1 MTNNAI
7 VREVLDSL
15 KKAKSFEEAA
25 LPVARRLLG
34 ECEDALDASVFAGR
48 GRLVRATVHLRPDDG
63 YRRLVSVE
71 ANDGS
76 LHPVVSGETRLP
88 STTAWRWVAEHRCAV
103 VLDVALGKV
112 EPLIEGSGVIEGRRT
127 PPSMLGTDASQQ
139 RLLGRNATN
148 VLVLPLE
155 APSSRVAGM
164 IAIEADCRAAAGTP
178 FIWEQC
184 IDRLRLIADLAGP
197 FLTTLPSAA
206 SVSESPDDLLPVVGA
221 SMSPLIQLL
230 RVFAQQDETI
240 LINGPT
246 GSGKSRLAKWCHARS
261 PRSAGPFEVVDLST
275 VPEELQLAELFG
287 WRKGAFTGAIRD
299 NAGAITRAERGT
311 VFIDEIDKLSM
322 RAQAGLLYVLEERAF
337 RVLGDDSGERRAN
350 VRFIVGTNANLQA
363 EVAAGRFRQDL
374 YYRINVLPMRLPA
387 LAERA
392 DEIPLWARFMVT
404 RRHEE
409 SNPGGRAII
418 AAGAERALASQ
429 LWQGNLRQLD
439 NIVRRAYTLAVMEH
453 GGSPPREIELAERHV
468 DRALAYEG
476 GEGEGSAIDAVR
488 RAALAFVNEAERSRS
503 RGETIDLDLAEAFK
517 GFVLGAATEKL
528 GGVVEAMNLFGREA
542 LVKSRNHHKLV
553 RRELERVDA
562 LCRAIGH
569 GASSPFT
576 QLSSGDD

>member
-1 MTNNAI
+1 MNQDI

-15 KKAKSFEEAA
+15 KRAKTFEEAA

-34 ECEDALDASVFAGR
+34 ECEDTLDASPFAGR
-48 GRLVRATVHLRPDDG
+48 GRLLRATVHLRPDDG

-71 ANDGS
+71 ATDGN
-76 LHPVVSGETRLP
+76 LHPVISAETRLP

-112 EPLIEGSGVIEGRRT
+112 EPLMEGSGVVEGRRMAGG
-127 PPSMLGTDASQQ
+127 MLGADASQQ
-139 RLLGRNATN
+139 RLLGRNATS

-178 FIWEQC
+178 FIWEMC
-184 IDRLRLIADLAGP
+184 IERLKLVADMAGP
-197 FLTTLPSAA
+197 FLTTLPSASA
-206 SVSESPDDLLPVVGA
+206 PSEAPDDLLPVVGA
-221 SMSPLIQLL
+221 TMSPLIQLL

-246 GSGKSRLAKWCHARS
+246 GSGKSRIAKWCHARS
-261 PRSAGPFEVVDLST
+261 PRSQGPFEVVDLST

-299 NAGAITRAERGT
+299 NAGALSRADRGT

-363 EVAAGRFRQDL
+363 EVAAGKFRQDL

-387 LAERA
+387 LVERT
-392 DEIPLWARFMVT
+392 DEIPLWARYMLA

-409 SNPGGRAII
+409 STPGGRATI
-418 AAGAERALASQ
+418 AAGAERLFASQ
-429 LWQGNLRQLD
+429 VWQGNLRQLD

-453 GGSPPREIELAERHV
+453 GGAAPRELELAERHV
-468 DRALAYEG
+468 ERALAYEG
-476 GEGEGSAIDAVR
+476 GNAEGSVIEAVR
-488 RAALAFVNEAERSRS
+488 RAALAFVNEAERARE
-503 RGETIDLDLAEAFK
+503 RGETIELDLTDAFK

-553 RRELERVDA
+553 RRELERVEA
-562 LCRAIGH
+562 LCRSLGQ
-569 GASSPFT
+569 GSSPFA
-576 QLSSGDD
+576 QLMSPDD